1 MNNETKSLVFL
12 WSRISIGTAILMK
25 RMFGIVFGSVII
37 YSLNPLNY

>member
-25 RMFGIVFGSVII
+25 REFGNDLNIKYFCK
-37 YSLNPLNY
+37 SLK